1 VNALA
6 TPTAAARG
14 LRWAPDAVARAASR
28 TAGRI
33 GALCGPGLVVA
44 VAYVDPGNFATNT
57 QAGAALGTRLV
68 WVVVAAGLAA
78 MLVQYLSAKL
88 GAVTGRSLP
97 ELCRERYGVLPRWLL
112 WAQAEVV
119 TMATDLAEVLGGAIA
134 LQLLFGIPLP
144 IGGGAVAAA
153 GVALLAL
160 RPERR
165 GRFDV
170 AVAVLLVAVVA
181 CFAAQT
187 VLVGGLAGTVRETV
201 AGLRPSLAGD
211 GALLLATGIIGATVM
226 PHAVYLHSGLAR
238 REPVPTVGPSA
249 THAAALPL
257 TGPLRRH
264 RRDIAVA
271 LGVAGLT
278 NVAIL
283 VVAAQ
288 ALRAS
293 PGEDADPIAQT
304 FDALGAAAPAA
315 GALFGLAL
323 LVAALAASGVGTLAG
338 DVVLQ
343 GFWRRRIPLT
353 VRRLV
358 TLAPTLGVLALGV
371 DPTWALVLSQVVLAC
386 GVPFALVP
394 LLRLTAD
401 PAVMGHGVN
410 RRVTT
415 LAAAVVTLVVS
426 GLDLVLVVRTVLG

>member
-6 TPTAAARG
+6 TAIAVRERPDVTG
-14 LRWAPDAVARAASR
+14 LRAVQARA
-28 TAGRI
+28 GRVVR
-33 GALCGPGLVVA
+33 AVCGPGLVVA

-88 GAVTGRSLP
+88 GTVTGRSLP
-97 ELCRERYGVLPRWLL
+97 EMCRERYGLVPRVLL

-134 LQLLFGIPLP
+134 LQLLLGVPLP
-144 IGGGAVAAA
+144 IGGAVVAAA

-160 RPERR
+160 RPDRR

-170 AVAVLLVAVVA
+170 TVAALLVGVVA
-181 CFAAQT
+181 CFVGQA
-187 VLVGGLAGTVRETV
+187 VLVGGLGSTAQDAVS
-201 AGLRPSLAGD
+201 GLRPTLGGE

-238 REPVPTVGPSA
+238 RENRGR
-249 THAAALPL
+249 
-257 TGPLRRH
+257 PLRERLRTH

-283 VVAAQ
+283 VVAAR
-288 ALRAS
+288 ALTGGPLA
-293 PGEDADPIAQT
+293 GDPIAAT
-304 FDALGAAAPAA
+304 YRALGGLAPVA
-315 GALFGLAL
+315 GTLFGVAL

-338 DVVLQ
+338 DIVLQ

-353 VRRLV
+353 ARRLV
-358 TLAPTLGVLALGV
+358 TLAPTLAILALGV
-371 DPTWALVLSQVVLAC
+371 DPTWALVLSQVVLSC
-386 GVPFALVP
+386 GVPFALFP

-401 PAVMGHGVN
+401 RRVMGVAVN
-410 RRVTT
+410 RRTT
-415 LAAAVVTLVVS
+415 TVAAAAVALVVS
-426 GLDLVLVVRTVLG
+426 GLDLVLVLRTLTG

>member
-6 TPTAAARG
+6 TPTADSRG
-14 LRWAPDAVARAASR
+14 PRWAPDVVVRARARAAASI
-28 TAGRI
+28 GR
-33 GALCGPGLVVA
+33 LCGPGLVVA

-88 GAVTGRSLP
+88 GAVTGQSLP
-97 ELCRERYGVLPRWLL
+97 ELCRQRYGFLPRCLL

-119 TMATDLAEVLGGAIA
+119 TMVTDLAEVLGGAIA
-134 LQLLFGIPLP
+134 LRLLFGVPLP
-144 IGGGAVAAA
+144 AGGAAVAAA

-170 AVAVLLVAVVA
+170 AIAALLVAVVA
-181 CFAAQT
+181 CFVAQA
-187 VLVGGLAGTVRETV
+187 VLVGDLPGTARDAA

-238 REPVPTVGPSA
+238 RE
-249 THAAALPL
+249 HAV
-257 TGPLRRH
+257 PLRRH
-264 RRDIAVA
+264 RRDIGLA
-271 LGVAGLT
+271 LTVAGVT

-283 VVAAQ
+283 VVTAQ
-288 ALRAS
+288 VLRGS
-293 PGEDADPIAQT
+293 TTSDADPIAQA
-304 FDALGAAAPAA
+304 FNGLGAATPAA
-315 GALFGLAL
+315 GTLFGVAL

-343 GFWRRRIPLT
+343 GFWRRSIPLT
-353 VRRLV
+353 IRRLV
-358 TLAPTLGVLALGV
+358 TLAPTLGVLALGI
-371 DPTWALVLSQVVLAC
+371 DPAWALVLSQVVLAC

-394 LLRLTAD
+394 LLRVTAD
-401 PAVMGHGVN
+401 RAVMGAGVN
-410 RRVTT
+410 RRLTT
-415 LAAAVVTLVVS
+415 VAAAGVTLVVS
-426 GLDLVLVVRTVLG
+426 VLDLMLVGRTVFG

>member
-1 VNALA
+1 VNAIA
-6 TPTAAARG
+6 TAVDVRDRG
-14 LRWAPDAVARAASR
+14 AVAGLQSARARA
-28 TAGRI
+28 
-33 GALCGPGLVVA
+33 GALVRAGCGPGLVVA

-57 QAGAALGTRLV
+57 QAGAELGTRLV

-88 GAVTGRSLP
+88 GTVSGRSLP
-97 ELCRERYGVLPRWLL
+97 ELCRERYQPTSRLLL

-119 TMATDLAEVLGGAIA
+119 TMATDVAEVLGGAIA
-134 LQLLFGIPLP
+134 LHLLLGVPLLL
-144 IGGGAVAAA
+144 GGALVAAG

-170 AVAVLLVAVVA
+170 AVAGLLVAVVG
-181 CFAAQT
+181 CFVAQA
-187 VLVGGLAGTVRETV
+187 VLVGGLGTTAGDAV
-201 AGLRPSLAGD
+201 AGLRPSLAGHS
-211 GALLLATGIIGATVM
+211 ALLLATGIVGATVM

-238 REPVPTVGPSA
+238 RDHGAGGDVAARLSA
-249 THAAALPL
+249 
-257 TGPLRRH
+257 H

-283 VVAAQ
+283 VVAARVL
-288 ALRAS
+288 AGRTT
-293 PGEDADPIAQT
+293 GGDPIAAT
-304 FDALGAAAPAA
+304 FRALSGVAPAA
-315 GALFGLAL
+315 GLFFGVAL

-343 GFWRRRIPLT
+343 GFWLRSLPLT
-353 VRRLV
+353 ARRLI
-358 TLAPTLGVLALGV
+358 TLAPTLVILAGGV
-371 DPTWALVLSQVVLAC
+371 DPTWALVASQVVLAC

-401 PAVMGHGVN
+401 RRVMGAAVN
-410 RRVTT
+410 RRATT
-415 LAAAVVTLVVS
+415 LAAAAVALVVTA
-426 GLDLVLVVRTVLG
+426 LDVVLVVRTVLGG

>member
-6 TPTAAARG
+6 TAVAVREHPAIAGLRAARARVSG
-14 LRWAPDAVARAASR
+14 LVRAV
-28 TAGRI
+28 
-33 GALCGPGLVVA
+33 CGPGLIVA

-57 QAGAALGTRLV
+57 QAGADLGTRLV

-97 ELCRERYGVLPRWLL
+97 ELCRERYRSAPRLLL
-112 WAQAEVV
+112 WMQAEIV

-134 LQLLFGIPLP
+134 LRLLVGVPLP
-144 IGGGAVAAA
+144 LVCALVAAA

-160 RPERR
+160 RPQRR

-170 AVAVLLVAVVA
+170 VVATLLVGVVA
-181 CFAAQT
+181 CFLGQAL
-187 VLVGGLAGTVRETV
+187 LVGGLGATAGDAMT
-201 AGLRPSLAGD
+201 GLRPTLAGE
-211 GALLLATGIIGATVM
+211 GALLLATGIVGATVM

-238 REPVPTVGPSA
+238 RDRAPGASVRER
-249 THAAALPL
+249 
-257 TGPLRRH
+257 LRSH
-264 RRDIAVA
+264 RRDIGIA
-271 LGVAGLT
+271 LSVAGLT

-283 VVAAQ
+283 VVAAR
-288 ALRAS
+288 ALAGREV
-293 PGEDADPIAQT
+293 GDDPISAA
-304 FDALGAAAPAA
+304 FDALGEVAPAA
-315 GALFGLAL
+315 GLLFGVAL

-353 VRRLV
+353 ARRLV
-358 TLAPTLGVLALGV
+358 TLAPTLVILALGV
-371 DPTWALVLSQVVLAC
+371 DPTWALVLSQVVLSC

-401 PAVMGHGVN
+401 RAVMGAEVN
-410 RRVTT
+410 RRTT
-415 LAAAVVTLVVS
+415 TAVAALVALVVT
-426 GLDLVLVVRTVLG
+426 GLDVVLVARTLLG